1 MICYT
6 GGSSRYSGFMTLQ
19 QSDVDGLT
27 VVPVPTPSVWFPGT
41 PENGV
46 DDRLELARLG
56 PAAAEDSPDQITLD
70 PGELPSSLDRI
81 AVREV
86 RYPTGPALLFTLP
99 EWNNLL
105 GREPNLV
112 DLR

>member
-1 MICYT
+1 
-6 GGSSRYSGFMTLQ
+6 MTLQ

-56 PAAAEDSPDQITLD
+56 PADPEDGSALD
-70 PGELPSSLDRI
+70 PAALDRI
-81 AVREV
+81 AVRET
-86 RYPTGPALLFTLP
+86 RYPTGPALVFTVP
-99 EWNNLL
+99 EWDSLI
-105 GREPNLV
+105 GREPSLV